1 MHTHARVCI
10 HARFCFLIYMAS
22 TSQKKIP
29 VPIPGTYSHPSP
41 QPPLPNIN
49 QDYFPADSPVVPI
62 HIPEQKIFD
71 GIEFPLVLGPNP
83 KSKKTGGGRTT
94 QETLK
99 EWVQAATPEVVDALL
114 LKHGAILF
122 KDFQV
127 DTPERFNAM
136 VEEFGFVN
144 FPYVG
149 GAAVRRQLAPR
160 VFTTNE
166 SPPSE
171 KIPFHHEMA
180 QVPSFPAK
188 VFFQCDTPPETGG
201 ETPILPSWEI
211 CARLEAKHPA
221 FVQKLAEGVR
231 YVRVMPEEDDPSSAI
246 GRGWKS
252 TYATPDRAEV
262 EARLRSLNY
271 TGEWLGDGSLRTI
284 SPVLPAVRQD
294 VGEGRSGRKTFFNSV
309 VAVFT
314 GWNDSRNKGERAIQ
328 FADGSYLDPSLIA
341 EAGSIMEELAVAFP
355 WKRGDFVLIDNHT
368 VMHSRRPFTGKR
380 LVTASLAKA
389 MRVIRSA
396 VAGGGGEL

>member
-1 MHTHARVCI
+1 M
-10 HARFCFLIYMAS
+10 
-22 TSQKKIP
+22 
-29 VPIPGTYSHPSP
+29 PIR
-41 QPPLPNIN
+41 
-49 QDYFPADSPVVPI
+49 
-62 HIPEQKIFD
+62 IPEQKVFN
-71 GIEFPLVLGPNP
+71 GIEFPLVLEPNT
-83 KSKKTGGGRTT
+83 KHKNAAASTT
-94 QETLK
+94 QDALK
-99 EWVQAATPEVVDALL
+99 EWVQSATPEVVDALL

-122 KDFQV
+122 KDFYI

-136 VEEFGFVN
+136 VEEFGFEN

-211 CARLEAKHPA
+211 AHRLEAKHPA

-231 YVRVMPEEDDPSSAI
+231 YIRVMPEEDDPSSAI

-271 TGEWLGDGSLRTI
+271 TGEWLADGSLRTI

-314 GWNDSRNKGERAIQ
+314 GWNDSRNKGETAIQ

-341 EAGSIMEELAVAFP
+341 EAGVIMEELAVAFP

-368 VMHSRRPFTGKR
+368 VMHSRKPFTGKR

-389 MRVIRSA
+389 ARVLRE
-396 VAGGGGEL
+396 VVGGGSGEL